1 MDREEEEVPHSVYD
15 DELGYS
21 SSSYHEELTDA
32 FEEVLS
38 QQKSNGW
45 KESENL
51 GAPYSLEEEEQEV
64 YFSEQCLEEQQE
76 EYGQE
81 CVEELCSQDGHSSIN
96 VRKRKREDGLLEG
109 EMEEGELTDSDS
121 VEVCGCG
128 LI

>member
-21 SSSYHEELTDA
+21 SSSYHEGLTDA
-32 FEEVLS
+32 FEEVCS

-51 GAPYSLEEEEQEV
+51 GVPYSLEEGVQEV
-64 YFSEQCLEEQQE
+64 YFPEQCLEEQQE

-96 VRKRKREDGLLEG
+96 ARKRKREDGLLEG

-121 VEVCGCG
+121 VEVCGYG